1 MKSPTALPYSPRLG
15 SADERQ
21 PTTVPKTRRL
31 TDATLVRRSQ
41 QGDRRAFAVLAGR
54 YDWRLRGLAH
64 ALLLDRAEMDTA
76 LGLAYLRAWR
86 DVVRINVKE
95 DVGAWLYRVTY
106 NACIDQL
113 RRRDSPGELSGNA
126 VAAGLASLPAA
137 DRVAVVLVDREG
149 FTPASAARILGLTP
163 TALTTRLGAA
173 RERLAGYLPRP
184 ETEATPPPAEAGGG
198 VAGAASAEGGVAV
211 PPGDE
216 PEAAALAGLGEAGAP
231 GGPAGAGGGVAG
243 AASAEG
249 GVAVPPGDERD
260 AAARRP
266 AGPEESGATG
276 EPPESGAVS
285 AGGGVDGAH
294 ANGHDPTGAADD
306 GDATRRRGD
315 ASSGVGGASDCSSP
329 AVAAGNGEPDREDAD
344 RNGTAAGTRAAG
356 DGESSNGR
364 AGDAEVVDGTAPSGA
379 GGNGGSVGEVDG
391 GNGGTGGNDDGGK
404 GGTGGNDDGGKGGTG
419 GEVDGGNGGTV
430 GNDDGGN
437 GHASNRG
444 RGRRARRRAKH
455 AASQP
460 STDRPDPNGDA
471 AP

>member
-216 PEAAALAGLGEAGAP
+216 
-231 GGPAGAGGGVAG
+231 
-243 AASAEG
+243 
-249 GVAVPPGDERD
+249 RD

-276 EPPESGAVS
+276 EPPESGAAS

-344 RNGTAAGTRAAG
+344 RNGKAAGTRAAG

-404 GGTGGNDDGGKGGTG
+404 GGTVGNDDGGKGGTG